1 MPRRAKESLHSLVF
15 SFLGIWIYL
24 HESVQSFVT
33 TFKLLL
39 FKKWNLTGFAAA
51 DFRRNMLIKIF
62 IVRNLATT
70 ALKILET
77 KYSKEAILRH
87 GL

>member
-1 MPRRAKESLHSLVF
+1 MKVF
-15 SFLGIWIYL
+15 K
-24 HESVQSFVT
+24 V
-33 TFKLLL
+33 LLL
-39 FKKWNLTGFAAA
+39 PLNCYFSKNETWRVAAA

-62 IVRNLATT
+62 LVRNLATT

>member
-1 MPRRAKESLHSLVF
+1 MKVF
-15 SFLGIWIYL
+15 K
-24 HESVQSFVT
+24 V
-33 TFKLLL
+33 LLL
-39 FKKWNLTGFAAA
+39 PLNYYFSKNETWRVAAA

-62 IVRNLATT
+62 IVQNLATT